1 MCIFWCVYIYIIYGA
16 HQLLVHADDVNIL
29 EGSVHTIK
37 ENAENLVVAS
47 KEMGREVNA
56 EKFSFMVMS
65 RDQDAGR
72 SHNIKTDDSSYESLE
87 EFIYLG
93 RALIN

>member
-1 MCIFWCVYIYIIYGA
+1 
-16 HQLLVHADDVNIL
+16 L

-56 EKFSFMVMS
+56 DKIRFMFMS

-72 SHNIKTDDSSYESLE
+72 SHNIKTDNSSYESLE